1 MTGPR
6 PSDRPSPPG
15 GEDGVGSAKSD
26 RPVESDRP
34 VKGTAPFGRGSQV
47 GDGHRQ
53 VNVAGDYLAGAGP
66 AAVEWPVVVGRPP
79 RQADAFQD
87 RPGLRAM
94 IRSGLAADQVTVLTQ
109 VVAGDGG
116 TGKTQLAAAAY
127 RAALAPGD
135 EDAGVEVPGVE
146 AAVWVTAATRAAVL
160 TAYAQAYT
168 RTHPA
173 AGGAGEAEELA
184 ERFLAWLQVTPRRWL
199 VVLDDLADPADLDG
213 LWPAGPAGRVLVTTR
228 RRDAALPGRRSVID
242 IGVFTEAEAAAYL
255 TAKLSAAPGAPR
267 AMLDGA
273 PELAEALGYLP
284 LALSHAAAVIIND
297 ATTCAAYTELL
308 ADRARQLGQIFPA
321 RPTEAGDEY
330 AHTVAS

>member
-1 MTGPR
+1 
-6 PSDRPSPPG
+6 
-15 GEDGVGSAKSD
+15 
-26 RPVESDRP
+26 
-34 VKGTAPFGRGSQV
+34 
-47 GDGHRQ
+47 
-53 VNVAGDYLAGAGP
+53 
-66 AAVEWPVVVGRPP
+66 AVEWPVVVGRPP

-94 IRSGLAADQVTVLTQ
+94 ISSGLAADQVTVLTQ

-135 EDAGVEVPGVE
+135 EEGGVKVPRVELPGVKVPGVKVPGVEVPGVE
-146 AAVWVTAATRAAVL
+146 VPGVEVPGVEVPGVEMPGVQVAVWVTAATRAAVL

-228 RRDAALPGRRSVID
+228 RRDAALP
-242 IGVFTEAEAAAYL
+242 
-255 TAKLSAAPGAPR
+255 
-267 AMLDGA
+267 
-273 PELAEALGYLP
+273 
-284 LALSHAAAVIIND
+284 
-297 ATTCAAYTELL
+297 
-308 ADRARQLGQIFPA
+308 
-321 RPTEAGDEY
+321 
-330 AHTVAS
+330 